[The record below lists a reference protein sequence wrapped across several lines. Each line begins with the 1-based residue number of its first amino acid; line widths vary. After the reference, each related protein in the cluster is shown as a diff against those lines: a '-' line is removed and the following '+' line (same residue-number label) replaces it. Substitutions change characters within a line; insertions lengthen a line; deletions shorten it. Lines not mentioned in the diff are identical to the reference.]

1 MLVLSCRLLLC
12 FFALQK
18 DLRSLIMTLPLP
30 ALLILQRGFVGLDL
44 TVKKSAQVK
53 ILDICMSIKF
63 NTLASYLNL
72 FYCIIYKVILIG
84 TLRVLLIRAEMLFA
98 FLFSLSES
106 MMNHLLSK
114 MNGWMCSWVR
124 KPIKQELRLCW
135 GATSQNVFISL
146 WNSID
151 LQHPPKRHY

>member
-1 MLVLSCRLLLC
+1 MLVFPCRLLLC

-63 NTLASYLNL
+63 NTLAFYMSL
-72 FYCIIYKVILIG
+72 FYYIIYNVILTG
-84 TLRVLLIRAEMLFA
+84 SQRV
-98 FLFSLSES
+98 
-106 MMNHLLSK
+106 
-114 MNGWMCSWVR
+114 G
-124 KPIKQELRLCW
+124 
-135 GATSQNVFISL
+135 
-146 WNSID
+146 
-151 LQHPPKRHY
+151 